1 VQRASTRVKRQ
12 AWSRADTNVRQR
24 ETRAPKSRD
33 AHLPLHQILEVTMRC
48 LLIGAGI
55 VISLGAHGLR
65 LGAQSPVS
73 VGVGAGVV
81 VPVGA
86 LRHDVNPGL
95 RALAMLDLGVP
106 EMPFGLRVDAAYDRL
121 GFQSTPVGAARRE
134 TGART
139 VASASINLT
148 VVSSDWERVVSPY
161 AIGGVGFGRIACAG
175 RSDCGVSTQMG
186 WNAGVG
192 MRLGL
197 FALRGFAEARMHCV
211 PKSEA
216 DDCYIPVIV
225 GLRF

>member
-1 VQRASTRVKRQ
+1 
-12 AWSRADTNVRQR
+12 
-24 ETRAPKSRD
+24 
-33 AHLPLHQILEVTMRC
+33 MRC
-48 LLIGAGI
+48 LLIGVGL
-55 VISLGAHGLR
+55 VISLGTHGLW

-73 VGVGAGVV
+73 VGVGAGVA

-106 EMPFGLRVDAAYDRL
+106 EMPFSLRVDAAYDRL
-121 GFQSTPVGAARRE
+121 GFQSTPVGSARQE

-139 VASASINLT
+139 VASASVNLT
-148 VVSSDWERVVSPY
+148 VVSADWERVVAPY
-161 AIGGVGFGRIACAG
+161 VIGGVGFSRIACAG
-175 RSDCGVSTQMG
+175 RPDCGVSTQMG
-186 WNAGVG
+186 WNVGVG

-197 FALRGFAEARMHCV
+197 FALRGFAEARLHCV
-211 PKSEA
+211 PKSVA